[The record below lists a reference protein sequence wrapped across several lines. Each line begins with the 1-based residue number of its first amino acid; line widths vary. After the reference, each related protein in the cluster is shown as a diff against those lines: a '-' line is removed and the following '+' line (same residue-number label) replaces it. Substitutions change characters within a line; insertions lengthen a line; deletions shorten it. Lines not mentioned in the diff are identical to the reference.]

1 MIYES
6 RPLAGALVVA
16 MNRVNPAEK
25 LSARTDKDG
34 RVRFK
39 VRPGGMWLIKAVHM
53 VPSPAG
59 ARAEWT
65 SFWASLTFELRTAG
79 AGSELVIRASETNTK
94 EAFLTAALCAALVV
108 LVSGAAVRA
117 HELGTTRVSILV
129 EEGRTYTVEVVT
141 DATGLVEK
149 LDASRGQ
156 SPPADLHP
164 DRLLSA
170 LVSFD
175 ETFRRR
181 VKLAFDASEVRP
193 AIAYAVS
200 PGTGAAPAPMATI
213 RLTGEIPAGAGHF
226 TWSYAWTFASY
237 AVTTR
242 SAAAGNPA
250 TEWLEGGQSSAP
262 FALTKPAPVA
272 DRPGTAWRYLAL
284 GFTHIVPHGLDH
296 MLFVLGIYLL
306 SGRARTVL
314 WQVSAF
320 TVAHSITLGL
330 SMYGIVAVP
339 PGIVEPLIALSIAYV
354 AIENVFLS
362 ELKSWRV
369 ALVFG
374 FGLLHGM
381 GFAGALKE
389 LGLPR
394 SEFLT
399 ALLTFNVGVEAGQ
412 LAVIGTA
419 FLLVGG
425 YCADRVWYRR
435 RIVIPAST
443 VIACTAVYWTI
454 QRL

>member
-1 MIYES
+1 MWS
-6 RPLAGALVVA
+6 SSSCRRLVV
-16 MNRVNPAEK
+16 
-25 LSARTDKDG
+25 
-34 RVRFK
+34 
-39 VRPGGMWLIKAVHM
+39 
-53 VPSPAG
+53 G
-59 ARAEWT
+59 A
-65 SFWASLTFELRTAG
+65 
-79 AGSELVIRASETNTK
+79 I
-94 EAFLTAALCAALVV
+94 CAAFVLVV
-108 LVSGAAVRA
+108 CAAGLRA
-117 HELGTTRVSILV
+117 HELGTTRVSVLF
-129 EEGRTYTVEVVT
+129 EEGRTYTIDIVT
-141 DATGLVEK
+141 DATALVEK

-156 SPPADLHP
+156 SPPADLRP
-164 DRLLSA
+164 DGLQSA
-170 LVSFD
+170 LVSSD

-193 AIAYAVS
+193 AIAYTVT
-200 PGTGAAPAPMATI
+200 PGTGAAPSPVATI
-213 RLTGEIPAGAGHF
+213 RLTGEIPPAAGHF

-237 AVTTR
+237 AVTMR
-242 SAAAGNPA
+242 SAAAENPTA
-250 TEWLEGGQSSAP
+250 EWLEGGQTSAP
-262 FALTKPAPVA
+262 FALTMPAPPA
-272 DRPGTAWRYLAL
+272 DRLGIGWRYLVL

-306 SGRARTVL
+306 SGRARTVF

-330 SMYGIVAVP
+330 SMYGFVAVP
-339 PGIVEPLIALSIAYV
+339 PAIVEPLIALSIAYV
-354 AIENVFLS
+354 AIENIFLS
-362 ELKSWRV
+362 ELRSWRV

-425 YCADRVWYRR
+425 YCADRVWYRH
-435 RIVIPAST
+435 RIVIPASAL
-443 VIACTAVYWTI
+443 IACTAVYWTI